1 MGTTLADALR
11 RANIMVFRVVV
22 VAALVALA
30 SAGMDANFMN
40 MMQMVQNQMQQ
51 HQQQPPGGCNP
62 GTGSGC
68 QVPNGVDITAYM
80 QQQKEQ
86 QQYESQQMA
95 EKIKAQFESVM
106 KAVTM
111 RKHRYAL
118 SVMTEFT
125 TMCACLKE
133 SYTIY
138 QSMFVENAK
147 TFNMTDIVD
156 LDEMANKKPY
166 EASSAKEAREL
177 IFGGMLYA
185 LCNSLGEYMNF
196 AQQVENN
203 IPIFQN
209 NPPVTPAP
217 GK

>member
-1 MGTTLADALR
+1 
-11 RANIMVFRVVV
+11 
-22 VAALVALA
+22 
-30 SAGMDANFMN
+30 
-40 MMQMVQNQMQQ
+40 MVQNQMQQ
-51 HQQQPPGGCNP
+51 HQQMPQQQGGCNP
-62 GTGSGC
+62 NNGAGC
-68 QVPNGVDITAYM
+68 QVPNGVDLTAYM

-95 EKIKAQFESVM
+95 EKIKAQFEGVM

-118 SVMTEFT
+118 SVMTEMT

-138 QSMFVENAK
+138 QSMFVEKAK
-147 TFNMTDIVD
+147 NLNMTDIVD
-156 LDEMANKKPY
+156 LNDMTNKKPY

-177 IFGGMLYA
+177 IFGGMLNA
-185 LCNSLGEYMNF
+185 LCVSLGEFMTF
-196 AQQVENN
+196 AQNVENN

-209 NPPVTPAP
+209 NPPV
-217 GK
+217 

>member
-1 MGTTLADALR
+1 MGTTWGDALR

-51 HQQQPPGGCNP
+51 HQQQPTGGCNP

-68 QVPNGVDITAYM
+68 QVPNGVDLTAYM

-95 EKIKAQFESVM
+95 EKIKAQFEGVM

-118 SVMTEFT
+118 SVMTEMT

-147 TFNMTDIVD
+147 TLNMTDIVD
-156 LDEMANKKPY
+156 LADMADKKPY

-177 IFGGMLYA
+177 IFGGMLNA
-185 LCNSLGEYMNF
+185 LCVSLGEFMNF

-209 NPPVTPAP
+209 NPPVTAAP

>member
-1 MGTTLADALR
+1 ML
-11 RANIMVFRVVV
+11 
-22 VAALVALA
+22 
-30 SAGMDANFMN
+30 
-40 MMQMVQNQMQQ
+40 
-51 HQQQPPGGCNP
+51 
-62 GTGSGC
+62 
-68 QVPNGVDITAYM
+68 
-80 QQQKEQ
+80 
-86 QQYESQQMA
+86 
-95 EKIKAQFESVM
+95 KIKAQFESVM

-156 LDEMANKKPY
+156 LDEMAQKKPY

-177 IFGGMLYA
+177 IFSGMLYA
-185 LCNSLGEYMNF
+185 LCNSLRVHELR
-196 AQQVENN
+196 
-203 IPIFQN
+203 
-209 NPPVTPAP
+209 PAGREQHP
-217 GK
+217 